1 EVGGSDLAIPFVEEV
16 PADAD
21 AQDHKKNGGP
31 DGDAN
36 HGTLTAARA
45 GGWGEKTF
53 GDRLNVTGRLSP
65 AASMT
70 TPTSGRG
77 RAKRGGGAEAGEQ
90 EGGEEGARPG
100 PRRGGRLADGGH
112 LLDAFRGPAA
122 PRVEQMAELSAIVLK
137 VLKRG
142 RGGAEGGVVQ
152 RDRTEPLFR
161 IPGVLDDH
169 RPSAVLPGRR
179 ADRSHT
185 RRTPVQHAAI
195 DPPLTSQD
203 PR

>member
-36 HGTLTAARA
+36 HSTLTAARA

-70 TPTSGRG
+70 TPTSGRVRQK
-77 RAKRGGGAEAGEQ
+77 RAVGATPGGKN
-90 EGGEEGARPG
+90 GGERGAASARRWATTYTFSMSSPG
-100 PRRGGRLADGGH
+100 LPPSGSGGCR
-112 LLDAFRGPAA
+112 AF
-122 PRVEQMAELSAIVLK
+122 
-137 VLKRG
+137 
-142 RGGAEGGVVQ
+142 
-152 RDRTEPLFR
+152 
-161 IPGVLDDH
+161 
-169 RPSAVLPGRR
+169 
-179 ADRSHT
+179 
-185 RRTPVQHAAI
+185 
-195 DPPLTSQD
+195 PPMYSYYH
-203 PR
+203 